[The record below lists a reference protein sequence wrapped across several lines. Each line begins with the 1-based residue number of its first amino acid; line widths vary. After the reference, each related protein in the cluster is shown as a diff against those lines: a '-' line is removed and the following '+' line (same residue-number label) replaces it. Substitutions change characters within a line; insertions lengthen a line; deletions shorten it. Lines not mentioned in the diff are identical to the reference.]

1 MLSFGVN
8 ILITGGCG
16 FVGRHF
22 ISALDDGQNKIT
34 VVDSLIA
41 GGGGLDPESWFR
53 QPSDQVR
60 FIKSDCRQFFTAS
73 PESFDLVIHLAAVV
87 GGRLTIERNPLAVA
101 EDLSIDADFW
111 KWAIKAQPGHIISFS
126 SSAAYPVS
134 LQATAENRLRESDID
149 FTSTLG
155 MPDLTY
161 GWAKLTHEYLGKLAS
176 SNHGLK
182 VATYRPF
189 SGYGPDQ
196 SLDYPFSS
204 ICLRAA
210 EKKDDNKFEVWGS
223 GLQSRDFIHIDD
235 IVSAVLSTYKKV
247 TDASA
252 VNLCSGVLT
261 TFLDLARMACS
272 AAGYHPEIRGNS
284 NLPEGVFSRVGDP
297 ELLNSLG
304 WKPRIN
310 LEDGVQEGVEYQ
322 LNKIKKLAKGS
333 GE

>member
-1 MLSFGVN
+1 MLPFGVN

-22 ISALDDGQNKIT
+22 ISALDNGQNRIK
-34 VVDSLIA
+34 VVDNLII
-41 GGGGLDPESWFR
+41 GGGGLVPETWIHK
-53 QPSDQVR
+53 PSDFVS
-60 FIKSDCRQFFTAS
+60 FLNLDCRDYFSSTV
-73 PESFDLVIHLAAVV
+73 ENFDLVIHLAAVV

-134 LQATAENRLRESDID
+134 LQTTSEKRLREVDID
-149 FTSTLG
+149 FSSSLG

-161 GWAKLTHEYLGKLAS
+161 GWAKLTHEYLGKMAAS
-176 SNHGLK
+176 THGLK

-196 SLDYPFSS
+196 SLDYPFPS

-210 EKKDDNKFEVWGS
+210 QKENSKKFEVWGS

-235 IVSAVLSTYKKV
+235 IVDAVLSTYEKII
-247 TDASA
+247 DASA

-261 TFLDLARMACS
+261 TFLDLARMACT
-272 AAGYHPEIRGNS
+272 AAGYEPEISGNS

-297 ELLNSLG
+297 SLLNSLG
-304 WKPRIN
+304 WKPRVK
-310 LEDGVQEGVEYQ
+310 LENGIQEGVEYQ
-322 LNKIKKLAKGS
+322 LNSIRNR
-333 GE
+333 